1 MSDFIEGEHS
11 PMLVVQIP
19 TYQAD
24 VALDAEN
31 DIASAPHMQ
40 LPMESIVSPS
50 LIGLSQNIFSMRS
63 LKSSSCSS
71 PDWIHPPKTGGCED
85 NQSLASSG
93 LATCEEQ
100 SLRGYLNV
108 LAQQPLSSRVDDDMR
123 LTSPALSEPQKHL
136 TPLFDTEGL
145 VHELS
150 NFTGP
155 LPLEVSPNRNHRYL
169 ASVELLQDRPLMRAL
184 RFDSLRIE
192 LLEREWLDGAD
203 IVFDCDTALVFTPL
217 MHTLFSSSFRSLKDK
232 LSSLS
237 WRYTH
242 LVVVSQ
248 LYDAF
253 SGLRRS
259 QDEEE
264 HSNLSAHVI
273 KSIKKLHR
281 DLAIAEAYAT
291 KRAQTVVQMYFVR
304 SVEQAA
310 RTARLLGDM
319 AESRSQLGSW
329 GDRPWL
335 GMDEKEAC
343 LTQPCY

>member
-1 MSDFIEGEHS
+1 M
-11 PMLVVQIP
+11 VQFLI
-19 TYQAD
+19 YQAD
-24 VALDAEN
+24 VALDA
-31 DIASAPHMQ
+31 DIVPAPHMQ

-50 LIGLSQNIFSMRS
+50 LIGMSQNVFSIRS
-63 LKSSSCSS
+63 LESSNCSS
-71 PDWIHPPKTGGCED
+71 PDWIYPPKTGRCED
-85 NQSLASSG
+85 NQSLAPSG
-93 LATCEEQ
+93 LATREEQ

-108 LAQQPLSSRVDDDMR
+108 LAQQPLSSGVDDDMH
-123 LTSPALSEPQKHL
+123 LTSPALSDPQRHL
-136 TPLFDTEGL
+136 TPLFDTKGL

-150 NFTGP
+150 NLTGPP
-155 LPLEVSPNRNHRYL
+155 LPLEVSPHSNHRYL

-184 RFDSLRIE
+184 RLDSLRIE

-203 IVFDCDTALVFTPL
+203 VVFDCDAALVFTPL
-217 MHTLFSSSFRSLKDK
+217 MQTLFPSSFRVLKDK

-242 LVVVSQ
+242 LAVIFQ

-253 SGLRRS
+253 SGLRRP

-264 HSNLSAHVI
+264 HSNLSAYVI

-291 KRAQTVVQMYFVR
+291 KRPQTVVQMYFVR

-319 AESRSQLGSW
+319 AESRSQLGPW
-329 GDRPWL
+329 GDHLWL

-343 LTQPCY
+343 LTQTCY